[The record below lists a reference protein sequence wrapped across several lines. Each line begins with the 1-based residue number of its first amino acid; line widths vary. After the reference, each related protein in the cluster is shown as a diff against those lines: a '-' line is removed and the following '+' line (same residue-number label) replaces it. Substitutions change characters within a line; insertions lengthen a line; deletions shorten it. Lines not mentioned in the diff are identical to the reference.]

1 MWLWPLEELGF
12 SILNHEGCHGIVE
25 GMRGGL
31 SMTSLSTWLCE
42 YFPQV
47 KDLLFIK
54 ETHLSLST
62 GKFLTYK
69 IAHGILMF

>member
-31 SMTSLSTWLCE
+31 SMTSLST
-42 YFPQV
+42 
-47 KDLLFIK
+47 
-54 ETHLSLST
+54 
-62 GKFLTYK
+62 
-69 IAHGILMF
+69 